1 MGEIKKV
8 QIRNGFSDRNNID
21 KLNTII
27 QTDSF
32 DERTRIQLYNYF
44 VRVIENDEYIYPI
57 EKENFYFDILN
68 NVYCEP
74 IENYDYSKDKYVK
87 LCKIYIKD
95 TFLSDSS
102 SYDAV
107 LSLIEYMSNLLDK
120 VYIPQRD
127 EHYFEMQYYYDYNNE
142 TDNINCTNIRDK
154 VNELFEK
161 ECVGYRF
168 IGDNIVAV
176 TDKIEI
182 KEIEESLQ
190 SNYDGC
196 REHIKKAV
204 GFLADREQKDYKN
217 CIKESISAV
226 ESICC
231 IIADKKNATLGEA
244 LKILESK
251 CNLKGQLKSAF
262 EKLYAYTDNDK
273 GGIRHAEGLFV
284 SDVSFEEAKFMLVS
298 CSAFVNYL
306 IAEYCKIKKD

>member
-44 VRVIENDEYIYPI
+44 VYIIEDDRHYAIDR
-57 EKENFYFDILN
+57 ENFYLN
-68 NVYCEP
+68 VLDNVYCEVVDDYDAYSI
-74 IENYDYSKDKYVK
+74 IEYMET
-87 LCKIYIKD
+87 CKGYIKN
-95 TFLSDSS
+95 TFLHD
-102 SYDAV
+102 SYDAI
-107 LSLIEYMSNLLDK
+107 LSLVEYLANKIDSD
-120 VYIPQRD
+120 IPALARRVNYDTNGIGSPVHIQD
-127 EHYFEMQYYYDYNNE
+127 E
-142 TDNINCTNIRDK
+142 

-168 IGDNIVAV
+168 IGEKIVAI

-190 SNYDGC
+190 STYDGC

-204 GFLADREQKDYKN
+204 GFLADREHKDYKN

-262 EKLYAYTDNDK
+262 EKLYTYTNNDK
-273 GGIRHAEGLFV
+273 GGIRHAEGVFV
-284 SDVSFEEAKFMLVS
+284 SEVSFEEAKFMLVS

-306 IAEYCKIKKD
+306 IAEYGKIKKG

>member
-1 MGEIKKV
+1 MGAVKKV

-44 VRVIENDEYIYPI
+44 AYIIEDDCHFAINH
-57 EKENFYFDILN
+57 KNFYLDVLD
-68 NVYCEP
+68 NVYCE
-74 IENYDYSKDKYVK
+74 IIDNYDEYSISEYMET
-87 LCKIYIKD
+87 CKGYIKN
-95 TFLSDSS
+95 TFLHD

-107 LSLIEYMSNLLDK
+107 LSLVEYLANKIDT
-120 VYIPQRD
+120 IPALARRFSYDTNGIGSPVHIQD
-127 EHYFEMQYYYDYNNE
+127 E
-142 TDNINCTNIRDK
+142 

-168 IGDNIVAV
+168 VGEKIVGI

-204 GFLADREQKDYKN
+204 GFLANREQKDYKN

-262 EKLYAYTDNDK
+262 EKLYTYTNNDK

-284 SDVSFEEAKFMLVS
+284 SNVSFEEAKFMLVS

-306 IAEYCKIKKD
+306 IAEYGKIKKD

>member
-142 TDNINCTNIRDK
+142 IDNINCTNIRDK

-204 GFLADREQKDYKN
+204 GFLADREHKDYKN

-226 ESICC
+226 ESACK
-231 IIADKKNATLGEA
+231 IIVGDEKATLGEA
-244 LKILESK
+244 IKKLKEKGIKFHQALE
-251 CNLKGQLKSAF
+251 KSF
-262 EKLYAYTDNDK
+262 SMLFGYTSDE

-306 IAEYCKIKKD
+306 IAEYGKIKKD

>member
-44 VRVIENDEYIYPI
+44 AYNIEDDRHYAIDR
-57 EKENFYFDILN
+57 ENFYLDVFD
-68 NVYCEP
+68 NVYCKV
-74 IENYDYSKDKYVK
+74 IDNYDEYGISKYVET
-87 LCKIYIKD
+87 CKKYIKN
-95 TFLSDSS
+95 TFLRG

-107 LSLIEYMSNLLDK
+107 LSLVEYLANKIDAD
-120 VYIPQRD
+120 IPALARRFSYDTNGIGSPVHIQD
-127 EHYFEMQYYYDYNNE
+127 E
-142 TDNINCTNIRDK
+142 

-168 IGDNIVAV
+168 VGEKIVAI

-182 KEIEESLQ
+182 KEIAKCLQ
-190 SNYDGC
+190 SDYECC
-196 REHIKKAV
+196 RVQIKKAI

-217 CIKESISAV
+217 CIKESILAV
-226 ESICC
+226 ESICK
-231 IIADKKNATLGEA
+231 IIVGDEKASLGEA
-244 LKILESK
+244 IKK
-251 CNLKGQLKSAF
+251 LKSNNINIHPALETAF
-262 EKLYAYTDNDK
+262 LKLFGYTSDE

-306 IAEYCKIKKD
+306 IAEYGKIKKD

>member
-1 MGEIKKV
+1 MGGIKKV

-44 VRVIENDEYIYPI
+44 AYIIEDDCHFAINH
-57 EKENFYFDILN
+57 KNFYLDVLD
-68 NVYCEP
+68 NVYCE
-74 IENYDYSKDKYVK
+74 IIDNYDEYSISEYMET
-87 LCKIYIKD
+87 CKGYIKN
-95 TFLSDSS
+95 TFLHD

-107 LSLIEYMSNLLDK
+107 LSLVEYLANKIDT
-120 VYIPQRD
+120 IPALARRFSYDTNGIGSPVHIQD
-127 EHYFEMQYYYDYNNE
+127 E
-142 TDNINCTNIRDK
+142 

-168 IGDNIVAV
+168 VGEKIVAI
-176 TDKIEI
+176 TDKVEI

-262 EKLYAYTDNDK
+262 EKLYAYTNNDK

-284 SDVSFEEAKFMLVS
+284 SNVSFEEAKFMLVS

-306 IAEYCKIKKD
+306 IAEYGKIKKD